1 MMLRLRRESIP
12 STNKGID
19 KTTKLT
25 EANTV
30 LSQDTSVLTESGN
43 AKAASQT
50 DHYQHLLINSRREA
64 NQLFEIALGKLSPE
78 NQTNAIR
85 AMNLVEEQIFKATL
99 NKRESTFIGSPE
111 YLKNSVAEQNV
122 SDAKKLLAAQIND
135 GTFLRNLSAYANN
148 GMQAQCVHQDADV
161 VDYDHR

>member
-1 MMLRLRRESIP
+1 
-12 STNKGID
+12 
-19 KTTKLT
+19 
-25 EANTV
+25 
-30 LSQDTSVLTESGN
+30 LTESGN